1 MAKQVKKLNSMR
13 LLESH
18 GVAYTV
24 HEYPAEIHNA
34 EEVAAALGLPP
45 ATVYKTLVALRANNR
60 PVLVIVPGPGRLD
73 LKALAAAVG
82 EKKMS
87 MATHADAEKLTGL
100 KVGGISALA
109 LTHKGWDVVL
119 DAGAEAHD
127 TITISAGQRGL
138 NLSVPVAGLKAIL
151 KPRVAPVIE
160 AD

>member
-1 MAKQVKKLNSMR
+1 MR

-24 HEYPAEIHNA
+24 HEYSPEFHSA
-34 EEVAAALGLPP
+34 EEVAEILGLPP
-45 ATVYKTLVALRANNR
+45 ASVYKTLVALRANGR
-60 PVLVIVPGPGRLD
+60 PVLVIIPGPARLD

-82 EKKMS
+82 EKRVS
-87 MATHADAEKLTGL
+87 MATHADAERLTGL

-109 LTHKGWDVVL
+109 LTHKGWEVIL
-119 DAGAEAHD
+119 DASAESYD

-151 KPRVAPVIE
+151 KPRVVSVIE